1 MNVKTLLIAICLMF
15 SQLIFNSCREDNAN
29 FQTTEDAP
37 SHTELAKAA
46 IVSFKSA
53 NYFVN
58 SEPFNAATNY
68 IRNQVAAQGSSYVL
82 TQTDLNTFYD
92 KAQIPADERLPL
104 DQVKTIINNTLN
116 AMQMPFNDLIQQLNI
131 SNDAKSLAISIYN
144 QSISQL
150 EDNLVYKSLPEY
162 EKTLLK
168 NLNDYKYN
176 CEQGIF
182 IVNSGPASKTPG
194 FIWGGMAGFVVGGV
208 VGSFFSFPVGTMIG
222 AGIGMVVGA
231 VVGAIIEK
239 T

>member
-1 MNVKTLLIAICLMF
+1 MAICLLF

-29 FQTTEDAP
+29 FQTTDDTPAQAD
-37 SHTELAKAA
+37 LAKAA
-46 IVSFKSA
+46 IVSFKTA

-58 SEPFNAATNY
+58 SEPFNSATNY
-68 IRNQVAAQGSSYVL
+68 IRSQVAAQGSSYVL
-82 TQTDLNTFYD
+82 TQTDLNTFYN
-92 KAQIPADERLPL
+92 KAQIPADERLTL
-104 DQVKTIINNTLN
+104 DQVNNIISSTLN
-116 AMQMPFNDLIQQLNI
+116 AMQMPFDVLIQQLNI
-131 SNDAKSLAISIYN
+131 SDNAKSLALSIYN
-144 QSISQL
+144 HSISQL
-150 EDNLVYKSLPEY
+150 DANLVYKSLPEY

-182 IVNSGPASKTPG
+182 MVNSGPASKTPG
-194 FIWGGMAGFVVGGV
+194 FIWGGMAGFVAGGLI
-208 VGSFFSFPVGTMIG
+208 GSAIAFPVGTIIG